1 MDASSRARALC
12 RTYLAYRAM
21 GAELL
26 EGPGCL
32 AVRQDVAPIVH
43 DVNHVQV
50 IGKFGVDVGVEVE
63 VEADA
68 LLAFL
73 DSTFH
78 DREFRQ
84 VLTTPFSG
92 PRLEARLSHEGF
104 KPDPT
109 LQGLLVGDLAGP
121 PPRHFEIRPVA
132 GEEDWRRLDR
142 LVRAD
147 HVETDA
153 RRGSAVFS
161 EELTRQIQ
169 TVRRLA
175 ADRVHFFMAW
185 LDDEPVAFFSS
196 WPGVDGVGMLED
208 LFTLP
213 SHRNRGVARA
223 LIHHCV
229 ADARARG
236 AGPVLIGSVPDD
248 TPKEIYA
255 AMGFEPTCLTWNWLK
270 RVSADSVPD

>member
-1 MDASSRARALC
+1 MIVTQQARALC
-12 RTYLAYRAM
+12 RTYLAYRAL
-21 GAELL
+21 GGDDL
-26 EGPGCL
+26 EGPGCK
-32 AVRQDVAPIVH
+32 AIRQDIAPIVH

-50 IGKFGVDVGVEVE
+50 NGEFDVEVDE
-63 VEADA
+63 V
-68 LLAFL
+68 LAFL
-73 DSTFH
+73 NTTFH
-78 DREFRQ
+78 DRGFRQ
-84 VLTTPFSG
+84 VLTTPFSE
-92 PRLEARLSHEGF
+92 PRLEARLSHRGF
-104 KPDPT
+104 KADPT
-109 LQGLLVGDLAGP
+109 LQGLLAGDLAGP
-121 PPRHFEIRPVA
+121 PPARFDIRPVV
-132 GEEDWRRLDR
+132 GGEDWLRLDR

-153 RRGSAVFS
+153 KRGSEIFS

-169 TVRRLA
+169 AVRRLT
-175 ADRVHFFMAW
+175 ADQVHFFMAW
-185 LDDEPVAFFSS
+185 VDGEPVAFFSS
-196 WPGVDGVGMLED
+196 WPGVDGVGMVED

-236 AGPVLIGSVPDD
+236 AGPVLIGSEPDD

-270 RVSADSVPD
+270 PVPVIS